1 MECVTIDIVNI
12 TNLSLPSMYEVN
24 QDDGGKVQAT
34 EVLASVGSFISSFI
48 ETVVVALVLAVVLY
62 LFIMTPHEVVGNSMH
77 PTYKNG
83 EYLMANKIS
92 YKFSTPQR
100 GDVVIFKYSETQ
112 DFIKRIIGVP
122 GDTVMVK
129 DGHIYVNGE
138 RLDESSYLDA
148 SVITNGGSYIHEGQT
163 ATVPDGEYFVCG
175 DNRPNSSD
183 SREFGPVSVD
193 RIKGKAWIVY
203 FPFNQ
208 FRLVT
213 HESYNL

>member
-1 MECVTIDIVNI
+1 MYESENI
-12 TNLSLPSMYEVN
+12 TTS
-24 QDDGGKVQAT
+24 GKARGV
-34 EVLASVGSFISSFI
+34 EIFASIGSFISSFI

-77 PTYKNG
+77 PSYKNG
-83 EYLMANKIS
+83 EYLMANKIT
-92 YKFSTPQR
+92 YKFALPQR

-112 DFIKRIIGVP
+112 DFIKRVIGIP
-122 GDTVMVK
+122 GDEVMIK
-129 DGHIYVNGE
+129 DGDYYINGE
-138 RLDESSYLDA
+138 KLDETEYLDV

-163 ATVPDGEYFVCG
+163 ITVSSDQYFVSG

-183 SREFGPVSVD
+183 SREFGPISKD

-203 FPFNQ
+203 FPFSE

-213 HESYNL
+213 HQEYNM